1 MALDLFAAVIRRGQP
16 LDDAIDAHRRM
27 ATLPPRDR
35 AFARLLATTG
45 LRRLG
50 QIDGLLGSA
59 LDRPLARHTRPAQDI
74 LRLAVAQLAFLQ
86 TPPHAAVS
94 TALALLDATGRGGL
108 KGLANAVLRRIA
120 ANPAR
125 PSDTADAARKTVPHW
140 LWQSWAAAYGADA
153 AQDIAR
159 AHLAEPPLDL
169 TLRDPTDA
177 PEWAKTLGA
186 APLPTGTLRLNAGA
200 AGAIPDLAGFEDGAW
215 WVQDAAA
222 ALPARL
228 FGDVAGQRV
237 VDLCAA
243 PGGKT
248 LQLAAAGADV
258 IAVDRSE
265 NRLAR
270 LRANLE
276 RTGLSA
282 QTVTADATAWK
293 PDAPVTAVLLDAPCS
308 ATGTIRR
315 HPDIPHLKRPDDQSK
330 LTGLQTRLFDAAT
343 TMLAPGG
350 RLVWCV
356 CSLQPE
362 EGEHQVASALAR
374 NPALVRDPIRPEEV
388 PGLGAAVTDQG
399 ELRTLPS
406 LWPEHGGIDGFHISR
421 LRRRDDGIIP

>member
-1 MALDLFAAVIRRGQP
+1 MALDLFAAVIRQRQP
-16 LDDAIDAHRRM
+16 LDEAIDAHRRM
-27 ATLPPRDR
+27 AALPPRDR

-50 QIDGLLGSA
+50 QIDGLLASA

-94 TALALLDATGRGGL
+94 TALALLETTGRGGL

-120 ANPAR
+120 ASPGR
-125 PSDTADAARKTVPHW
+125 PTDSAEAVRKTVPDW
-140 LWQSWAAAYGADA
+140 LWRGWTAAYGADA
-153 AQDIAR
+153 AHAIAR
-159 AHLAEPPLDL
+159 AHLGEPPLDL
-169 TLRDPTDA
+169 TLREPAAA
-177 PEWAKTLGA
+177 PEWAGTLGA
-186 APLPTGTLRLNAGA
+186 TQLPTGTLRLGAGT
-200 AGAIPDLAGFEDGAW
+200 AGGIPDLAGFEDGAW

-228 FGDVAGQRV
+228 FGDVAGQSV

-248 LQLAAAGADV
+248 LQLAAASADV

-270 LRANLE
+270 LRANLD

-282 QTVTADATAWK
+282 RTVAADATAWK
-293 PDAPVTAVLLDAPCS
+293 PDAPVPAVLLDAPCS

-315 HPDIPHLKRPDDQSK
+315 HPDIPHLKRPDDQPK
-330 LTGLQTRLFDAAT
+330 LTGLQTRLFDAAAAL
-343 TMLAPGG
+343 LAPGG

-362 EGEHQVASALAR
+362 EGEDQVAAALAR
-374 NPALVRDPIRPEEV
+374 NPDLVRDPIQPEEV
-388 PGLGAAVTDQG
+388 PGLHAAITDLG

-421 LRRRDDGIIP
+421 LRRRGDGIIP